1 MSGSFHR
8 PDSGRPAVTQQVR
21 HCPREGMSRNTRPL
35 KIPARGA
42 PYAHMITCPSSLE
55 VRHLD
60 RRADSTT
67 APRYLQSQKI
77 GPELGVKGRRVRD
90 SAFVGRFGPPT
101 FGRAVVRRPAVLRRP
116 RDATDLAKKVR
127 TEACEDWATR
137 SDQSTRIFGSV
148 PLTCHYGRHPRDTP
162 GRSGPRNPQGTKHN
176 THEFKQF
183 PSGQCG
189 FDSRHPL
196 HTRKMLQDNAIGRHL
211 PLGYGAR
218 WHQKSAGVP
227 SPCPWPSLLDSLAPA
242 ATGVSGSSS
251 NRVSMRSITSA
262 IARSRSAV
270 RCW

>member
-1 MSGSFHR
+1 
-8 PDSGRPAVTQQVR
+8 
-21 HCPREGMSRNTRPL
+21 
-35 KIPARGA
+35 
-42 PYAHMITCPSSLE
+42 MITCPSSLE

-101 FGRAVVRRPAVLRRP
+101 FGRALVRRPAVLRRP

-162 GRSGPRNPQGTKHN
+162 GARD
-176 THEFKQF
+176 HETRRE
-183 PSGQCG
+183 PSTSPMSSNSSQA
-189 FDSRHPL
+189 D
-196 HTRKMLQDNAIGRHL
+196 
-211 PLGYGAR
+211 
-218 WHQKSAGVP
+218 SAGSIPVTRSTREKHCRTMQSGAI
-227 SPCPWPSLLDSLAPA
+227 SPLDTAPVGIRNRQACPCLLYTSDA
-242 ATGVSGSSS
+242 A
-251 NRVSMRSITSA
+251 
-262 IARSRSAV
+262 
-270 RCW
+270 